1 MATPRMVSSMRW
13 NSPPQA
19 VRVLLLLGVFV
30 MAGART
36 MLAGPAPANKAA
48 RADENPPRADSCT
61 LLRSMAKV
69 HMAFGDYSKAQ
80 PLVEQALR
88 LAETNKADDAELAL
102 CLIDAAWLYK
112 NQCKL
117 DKAEEM
123 CLAGLELQEQA
134 LGKDHPYAAYTLRIL
149 SSIYLEQGRYRR
161 AVSVLDRATAIA
173 QKHSQPGNP
182 SLAAFQVD
190 FGALMQAMGD
200 FTQAEAYYSK
210 ALPVIIEN
218 CGPDHLYTAQ
228 VLGKIAALYAAQG
241 KYAQAEALIA
251 GTLTIQEKVCGP
263 HDQLMVP
270 TWLTMA
276 RIHVSQGRYPQAQEL
291 CRKALRVLEPLLD
304 EGHPTVAKV
313 RDTLDLAL
321 RKSPA
326 TTSPPGRASSD

>member
-1 MATPRMVSSMRW
+1 MATPRMISSMQW
-13 NSPPQA
+13 NSRGP
-19 VRVLLLLGVFV
+19 VLLLVGVFV

-36 MLAGPAPANKAA
+36 ILAGPGPAHKAA
-48 RADENPPRADSCT
+48 RADAKNSSCT

-88 LAETNKADDAELAL
+88 LAETNHAGDAELAL

-112 NQCKL
+112 NQYKL

-134 LGKDHPYAAYTLRIL
+134 LGKDHPYVAYALRIL
-149 SSIYLEQGRYRR
+149 SSIYQEQGRYDQ
-161 AVSVLDRATAIA
+161 AVSVLDRAMAIA
-173 QKHSQPGNP
+173 QKHSQQGNA

-190 FGALMQAMGD
+190 FGAMMEAMGD
-200 FTQAEAYYSK
+200 FAQAEAYYSK
-210 ALPVIIEN
+210 ALPVIIES

-241 KYAQAEALIA
+241 NYAQAEALITR
-251 GTLTIQEKVCGP
+251 TLTIQEKVYGP
-263 HDQLMVP
+263 HDPLMVP

-291 CRKALRVLEPLLD
+291 CQKALRVLESVFD
-304 EGHPTVAKV
+304 EDHPTIAKV
-313 RDTLDLAL
+313 RETMDQAL
-321 RKSPA
+321 RKSAGA
-326 TTSPPGRASSD
+326 TSTAGSD